1 MKIYIKNMVCER
13 CKIVLTTILQ
23 KLSLQFRAVT
33 LGEIDFGEFYG
44 EQLDSGVQELLNEQ
58 LEAYGFEL
66 LNSKKSK
73 IVEEIKRLS
82 IEFIQKKNE
91 LESKTLSSYLTK
103 KLPHHRNVLSQLFS
117 SVEGITIE
125 QYFIKQRIEKVKELL
140 VYDELSLSEIAYQLD
155 YSSVAHL
162 SRQFKKITGLT
173 PSYFREQKDLRKR
186 SAIDEL

>member
-1 MKIYIKNMVCER
+1 MVCER

-23 KLSLQFRAVT
+23 KLSLQFHTVT
-33 LGEIDFGEFYG
+33 LGEVDFGEFYG
-44 EQLDSGVQELLNEQ
+44 EHLDNDVQVLLVKQLTI
-58 LEAYGFEL
+58 YGFEI

-82 IEFIQKKNE
+82 IEFIHKKNT
-91 LESKTLSSYLTK
+91 LKSKTLSSYLTS
-103 KLPHHRNVLSQLFS
+103 KLPHHRNFLSQLFS

-140 VYDELSLSEIAYQLD
+140 IYDELSLSEITYQLD

-162 SRQFKKITGLT
+162 CRQFKKITGLT
-173 PSYFREQKDLRKR
+173 PSYFREQKDLKKR
-186 SAIDEL
+186 SAIDKL